1 MASPVHPSVFV
12 PVLTVD
18 EGVPM
23 KLIVAVTLACLIGS
37 LIFWFAVF

>member
-1 MASPVHPSVFV
+1 M
-12 PVLTVD
+12 PVLSLD
-18 EGVPM
+18 EGIPM